1 MELKKLRGVIL
12 AGLALIG
19 LALSIFLAKN
29 LIDNKASAVAPA
41 RKIIKEVVVQKALNG
56 PVTISVPAQGLVT
69 AKKRIEIYSEVQGV
83 FRMGAQLF
91 RTGQSYQSNEILL
104 QIDAAEYLANVK
116 SSRTNLYNQIA
127 AILPDIRLDI
137 SKEYLTWRAFLNAID
152 INKNLPELPQMS
164 DDNLKLF
171 VSGRGVLGAYYAVKN
186 LEQRLSKYQ
195 VRAPF
200 NGVLTE
206 ALVTEGTLVR
216 AGQKLG
222 EYIDPSVYEM
232 EVNINE
238 TSANLLKKGTK
249 VTIYNLN
256 KTNSWEAIVVR
267 VNGKIDQATQT
278 VKTYLQVKGN
288 QLREGMYL
296 TADLES
302 KSIEDA
308 IEVSRKLLVDDTKL
322 FTVKDSTLNL
332 VSVNP
337 VYFNDNTV
345 IIQGLENGT
354 TILSKPLPGAY
365 HGMLVKTINETINN

>member
-1 MELKKLRGVIL
+1 MELKKLRSVIL
-12 AGLALIG
+12 TGLALIG
-19 LALSIFLAKN
+19 VVASNFLAKK
-29 LIDNKASAVAPA
+29 LIDNKAAAVAPA
-41 RKIIKEVVVQKALNG
+41 RKIIKEVVVQKVFNG

-127 AILPDIRLDI
+127 AILPDIRLDF

-171 VSGRGVLGAYYAVKN
+171 VSGRGVLGAFYAVKN

-222 EYIDPSVYEM
+222 EYIQPGVYELMVSLPKSYALKLNQGARVTLNNMEGDLSFVGQVVRLNATVDPS
-232 EVNINE
+232 
-238 TSANLLKKGTK
+238 TQTTA
-249 VTIYNLN
+249 VTIEIIDPSLYEGVYLKAVLEGNTIQN
-256 KTNSWEAIVVR
+256 AISLPRALVSESNTVFAVDNNTLKAIPVLPLHYSEGQVV
-267 VNGKIDQATQT
+267 VSGIPEGIEILAKPLLGA
-278 VKTYLQVKGN
+278 Y
-288 QLREGMYL
+288 EGM
-296 TADLES
+296 T
-302 KSIEDA
+302 
-308 IEVSRKLLVDDTKL
+308 
-322 FTVKDSTLNL
+322 
-332 VSVNP
+332 VNP
-337 VYFNDNTV
+337 
-345 IIQGLENGT
+345 IR
-354 TILSKPLPGAY
+354 
-365 HGMLVKTINETINN
+365 

>member
-91 RTGQSYQSNEILL
+91 RTGQSYQSNEILI

-127 AILPDIRLDI
+127 AILPDIRLDF
-137 SKEYLTWRAFLNAID
+137 SKEYPTWLAFLNAINVD
-152 INKNLPELPQMS
+152 KNLPDMPEMS
-164 DDNLKLF
+164 DENLKLF
-171 VSGRGVLGAYYAVKN
+171 VSGRGVLGAYYSVKN

-216 AGQKLG
+216 SGQKLG
-222 EYIDPSVYEM
+222 EFIQPGLYELMVSIPKSYALKLNQGATVSLSNMEGTQSFTGKVVRLNAKVDPS
-232 EVNINE
+232 
-238 TSANLLKKGTK
+238 
-249 VTIYNLN
+249 
-256 KTNSWEAIVVR
+256 
-267 VNGKIDQATQT
+267 TQT
-278 VKTYLQVKGN
+278 TSVAIEINDPNLYEGVYLKATLAGNTLQNAISLPRALISEGNTIFALENNTLKAIQVTPLHYSEGQVVVAGIPEGLEILAKPLLGAY
-288 QLREGMYL
+288 EGM
-296 TADLES
+296 T
-302 KSIEDA
+302 
-308 IEVSRKLLVDDTKL
+308 
-322 FTVKDSTLNL
+322 
-332 VSVNP
+332 VNP
-337 VYFNDNTV
+337 DRKSVV
-345 IIQGLENGT
+345 
-354 TILSKPLPGAY
+354 
-365 HGMLVKTINETINN
+365 